1 MHQVPSVILED
12 PDTYFSRQWNPE
24 SIKYFPG
31 HTVATFNQLCSST
44 DYSLDKLEQRKYF
57 LLHDYGHCKKKLDDL
72 DSRKIGA
79 LMDYKMNPGIEA
91 ARRRAHT
98 LAQIS
103 TERKKVMM
111 TFEHVV
117 SLLILICHHLVTV
130 RAGSVSLTDE
140 LVNSD

>member
-1 MHQVPSVILED
+1 MHNVPSVILED
-12 PDTYFSRQWNPE
+12 PDSYFSRQWNPD

-44 DYSLDKLEQRKYF
+44 DYSLDKLERRKFF
-57 LLHDYGHCKKKLDDL
+57 LLHDYGHCKTKLDDL

-79 LMDYKMNPGIEA
+79 LMDYRMNPGIEA
-91 ARRRAHT
+91 ARRRSHA
-98 LAQIS
+98 LALIS
-103 TERKKVMM
+103 TERKKVMA

-130 RAGSVSLTDE
+130 RAGNASPSDE
-140 LVNSD
+140 LQSD

>member
-1 MHQVPSVILED
+1 MHNVPSVILED
-12 PDTYFSRQWNPE
+12 PDSYFSRQWNPD

-44 DYSLDKLEQRKYF
+44 DYSLDKLERRKFF
-57 LLHDYGHCKKKLDDL
+57 LLHDYGHCKTKLDDL

-79 LMDYKMNPGIEA
+79 LMDYRMNPGIEA
-91 ARRRAHT
+91 ARRRAHA
-98 LAQIS
+98 LGLIS
-103 TERKKVMM
+103 TERKKVMA

-130 RAGSVSLTDE
+130 RAGSVNPTDE
-140 LVNSD
+140 VQSD